1 MDEKRLHHAG
11 MVGEGSYMPN
21 DSTKKAPVSQSL
33 IKIVQFIVFLIIQI
47 PLLPLAIIGFV
58 IAAVKELLYSK
69 KLGIS
74 ATAIEPL
81 NVRWGLHYFRSREDK
96 WLVKLIK
103 ALPTGSHYGLLCFY
117 GPAII
122 ANRIC
127 GYTPK
132 LATIPAPGKETLS
145 TFVNSRTAFFDR
157 IMEKNIAQMNQVV
170 FMGAGF
176 DTRAFKYCK
185 GKNVKV
191 FELDQENTQKYKIE
205 ALRKAGID
213 YEWITFV
220 PIDFRQE
227 SWVDKLM
234 ENGFDT
240 VKKTF
245 FFWEGVTGYLEE
257 ESVKQTLKAVA
268 KSSGKGSVITFDIY
282 AKSLIAGTGESS
294 FIMKYYGKPLVKM
307 FGEPFIFGIDTTKNP
322 RENVE
327 TLLREAGLTLGEFS
341 LLGKTTEKVKPFGG
355 LVEAVK

>member
-1 MDEKRLHHAG
+1 
-11 MVGEGSYMPN
+11 MPN
-21 DSTKKAPVSQSL
+21 DSTKEVPPGSRSL
-33 IKIVQFIVFLIIQI
+33 IKMGQFIVFLIIQVV
-47 PLLPLAIIGFV
+47 LLPLTIIGYIF
-58 IAAVKELLYSK
+58 AVVKILLYSK
-69 KLGIS
+69 KYGIS
-74 ATAIEPL
+74 ATATNPL
-81 NVRWGLHYFRSREDK
+81 SARWFLHVLGKREDEAMVEMISSLPFLSTAGL
-96 WLVKLIK
+96 WLI
-103 ALPTGSHYGLLCFY
+103 Y
-117 GPAII
+117 GPAFI

-127 GYTPK
+127 GYTPN
-132 LATIPAPGKETLS
+132 LARFLEPKEASLTSLHS
-145 TFVNSRTAFFDR
+145 CKTGFFDK
-157 IMEKNIAQMNQVV
+157 IMEKNIDSMDQVV

-294 FIMKYYGKPLVKM
+294 FIMKYYGKRLVKM
-307 FGEPFIFGIDTTKNP
+307 TGETWKFGIDTTKNP

-327 TLLREAGLTLGEFS
+327 TLLKEAGLTLGELS